1 MRWKKEEERKEHVTV
16 WIDQKNL
23 DYLDALIDRGVFEN
37 RSQAIR
43 HAIRTF
49 VNIDKGLIRYIDS
62 ASSPTER

>member
-1 MRWKKEEERKEHVTV
+1 MRWKKDEERKEHLTV
-16 WIDQKNL
+16 WIDRKDL

-49 VNIDKGLIRYIDS
+49 LNIDKGLIRYIDS
-62 ASSPTER
+62 ASVQAE

>member
-1 MRWKKEEERKEHVTV
+1 MRWKKEEDRKEHVTV
-16 WIDQKNL
+16 WIDKKNL

-62 ASSPTER
+62 ASFPAE

>member
-1 MRWKKEEERKEHVTV
+1 MRWKKEENRKEHVTV

-62 ASSPTER
+62 ASFPAE

>member
-1 MRWKKEEERKEHVTV
+1 MRWKKEEDRKEHVTV

-23 DYLDALIDRGVFEN
+23 DYLDVLIDRGVFEN

-62 ASSPTER
+62 ASSPAE

>member
-1 MRWKKEEERKEHVTV
+1 MRWQKEEDRKEHVTV

-62 ASSPTER
+62 ASSLAE

>member
-23 DYLDALIDRGVFEN
+23 DYLDTLIDRGVFEN

-62 ASSPTER
+62 ASSPAE

>member
-1 MRWKKEEERKEHVTV
+1 MRWKKEEDRKEHVTV

-49 VNIDKGLIRYIDS
+49 VNIDKGLIRYIDR
-62 ASSPTER
+62 ASSPAE

>member
-1 MRWKKEEERKEHVTV
+1 MRWKKEEDRKEHVTV

-23 DYLDALIDRGVFEN
+23 DYLDTLIDRGVFEN

-62 ASSPTER
+62 ASSPAE

>member
-16 WIDQKNL
+16 WIDRKNQ
-23 DYLDALIDRGVFEN
+23 DYLDTLIDRGVFEN

-62 ASSPTER
+62 ASSPAE

>member
-1 MRWKKEEERKEHVTV
+1 MRWKKEEDRKEHVTV
-16 WIDQKNL
+16 WIDKKNL
-23 DYLDALIDRGVFEN
+23 DYLDTLIDRGVFEN

-62 ASSPTER
+62 ASSPAE